1 MSTAMRTEHEI
12 ELRVRYSETDAMGFL
27 HHSRYLTWFE
37 IGRTELFR
45 ADGGDYRRMEELG
58 LFFVVVKVEARYR
71 RPARYDDLLRLR
83 TTLTRRT
90 SVRLEHAYHLFRG
103 EELLAEGTSVLAC
116 VDREGQL
123 KLIPDELIAFTQP
136 PNGPRIPQTPSET
149 NP

>member
-1 MSTAMRTEHEI
+1 MRTEHEI

-58 LFFVVVKVEARYR
+58 LYFVVVRIEARYR

-83 TTLTRRT
+83 TTITRRT
-90 SVRLEHAYHLFRG
+90 SVRLEHSYHLFRQD
-103 EELLAEGTSVLAC
+103 ELLAEGTSVLAC
-116 VDREGQL
+116 VDRAGELQ
-123 KLIPDELIAFTQP
+123 LIPEDLIALTQP
-136 PNGPRIPQTPSET
+136 PADESSPGLAGNTNHETP
-149 NP
+149 

>member
-1 MSTAMRTEHEI
+1 MATVMRTEHEI

-90 SVRLEHAYHLFRG
+90 SVRLEHAYRLFRR

-123 KLIPDELIAFTQP
+123 KLIPDDLIAFTQP
-136 PNGPRIPQTPSET
+136 HDNPEMTQTTSEAA
-149 NP
+149 P

>member
-1 MSTAMRTEHEI
+1 MPADLRTEHEI
-12 ELRVRYSETDAMGFL
+12 ELRVRYSETDAMGYL
-27 HHSRYLTWFE
+27 HHSRYITYFE

-90 SVRLEHAYHLFRG
+90 SVRLEHRYDLFRG
-103 EELLAEGTSVLAC
+103 DELLAEGSSMLAC
-116 VDREGQL
+116 VDRQGQL
-123 KLIPDELIAFTQP
+123 QQIPDDLVAFTQP
-136 PNGPRIPQTPSET
+136 TRNTDPPDHSET
-149 NP
+149 AP

>member
-1 MSTAMRTEHEI
+1 MRTEHEI

-27 HHSRYLTWFE
+27 HHSRYITYFE

-90 SVRLEHAYHLFRG
+90 SVRLEHRYDLFRG
-103 EELLAEGTSVLAC
+103 DELLAEGSSMLAC
-116 VDREGQL
+116 VDRQGQL
-123 KLIPDELIAFTQP
+123 QQIPDDLIAFTQP
-136 PNGPRIPQTPSET
+136 PLNTDPHDHSET
-149 NP
+149 AQ

>member
-1 MSTAMRTEHEI
+1 MVTELRTEHEI
-12 ELRVRYSETDAMGFL
+12 ELRVRYSETDAMGLL

-90 SVRLEHAYHLFRG
+90 SVRLEHAYQLFRN
-103 EELLAEGTSVLAC
+103 EELLAEGSSVLAC
-116 VDREGQL
+116 VDRQGEL
-123 KLIPDELIAFTQP
+123 KLIPDDLIGFTQSP
-136 PNGPRIPQTPSET
+136 GKLTVDHPVGETGP
-149 NP
+149 